1 MSNNKNAI
9 IYQSLRDVSTYLKCN
24 VDNLLNKSFFINI
37 RDNFHLEYQ
46 NACKFY
52 NSSNVSDL
60 INYSLQILNNDT
72 KNLIDDGN
80 NEETRKVI
88 TNQYESLSR
97 AIQSSYSNLNIE
109 MILNIIDCVS
119 DVEAQKNNLT
129 LIIKGLILLQ
139 IIYSILY
146 IIDKTIENNYKF
158 DYINEHK
165 SSYFPEILEHISEI
179 YSSFHSTL
187 YNETNTLLESDEIE
201 FNNQDLFNDEYKESS
216 EAFKQYNFDNDD
228 NEDDL
233 TYSSNDLDNYIQKI
247 YSKAIKSLKEI
258 LDKIISSDNYY
269 FLPKSTFIMYITTII
284 AMIIV
289 NKF

>member
-1 MSNNKNAI
+1 MSNKNAI
-9 IYQSLRDVSTYLKCN
+9 IYQSLIDISTYLKCS
-24 VDNLLNKSFFINI
+24 VDDLLNKQFFINI

-72 KNLIDDGN
+72 KNLIDDSN

-97 AIQSSYSNLNIE
+97 AIKSSYSNLNIE

-119 DVEAQKNNLT
+119 DIEAQKNNLT

-139 IIYSILY
+139 IIYALLHITN
-146 IIDKTIENNYKF
+146 KTIENNYKF

-179 YSSFHSTL
+179 HSFHNTL
-187 YNETNTLLESDEIE
+187 YNISESDEIE
-201 FNNQDLFNDEYKESS
+201 FNDQDLFDDEYKESS

-228 NEDDL
+228 DDEDHL
-233 TYSSNDLDNYIQKI
+233 TYSSNDLNNYIQYI
-247 YSKAIKSLKEI
+247 YSKAIKLLKEI

-269 FLPKSTFIMYITTII
+269 FLPKNTFIMYVATII